1 MIDDLITRGVT
12 EPYRMF
18 TSRAEFRL
26 SLRADNADQRLTPM
40 GIELGCV
47 GADRKNIYAQ
57 KAEALEAGRSIL
69 EGEHKTPSEYRSFG
83 LAVNQD
89 GEKRSGYDLLAF
101 PDISLGDLD
110 DIWPELVS
118 LPKDVRRQLEIDGM
132 YAPYVAR
139 QARDIETMARDAEK
153 AIPRDIEYNSIVGLS
168 GEILQKLQRVQPAS
182 LDQAGRIE
190 GMTPAALALILA
202 HIRRAE
208 KRKSA

>member
-1 MIDDLITRGVT
+1 MVDDLITRGVT

-47 GADRKNIYAQ
+47 GAARKNKFAE
-57 KAEALEAGRSIL
+57 KAEALSAGRDIL
-69 EGEHKTPSEYRSFG
+69 QGEQKTPSEYRSYG

-101 PDISLGDLD
+101 PDISLADLD
-110 DIWPELVS
+110 GIWSELKD
-118 LPKDVRRQLEIDGM
+118 LPKNVRRQLEIDGM

-153 AIPRDIEYNSIVGLS
+153 AIPRDMDFCAIIGLS
-168 GEILQKLQRVQPAS
+168 GEILQKLQRVQPAT

-208 KRKSA
+208 KRKTA